1 MYTASLPP
9 ATIWG
14 TWTENVEIWSTD
26 DDQLA
31 DLSAV
36 TEITLKLI
44 DPYTKLQEMQL
55 TLTDGGITLPSQG
68 IIQWR
73 VEAGQMGTLQTKLYE
88 VVMLIEADGDTI
100 PLILGPVSIVE

>member
-14 TWTENVEIWSTD
+14 TWLENIEIWSAD

-36 TEITLKLI
+36 TEIKLLLI
-44 DPYTKLQEMQL
+44 DPYTRLQEMQL
-55 TLTDGGITLPSQG
+55 TLTGGSITIPSPG
-68 IIQWR
+68 VIQWR
-73 VEAGQMGTLQTKLYE
+73 VEAGQMGTLETKLYH
-88 VVMLIEADGDTI
+88 VVILIEVDPDVI
-100 PLILGPVSIVE
+100 PLSLGPVSIVE